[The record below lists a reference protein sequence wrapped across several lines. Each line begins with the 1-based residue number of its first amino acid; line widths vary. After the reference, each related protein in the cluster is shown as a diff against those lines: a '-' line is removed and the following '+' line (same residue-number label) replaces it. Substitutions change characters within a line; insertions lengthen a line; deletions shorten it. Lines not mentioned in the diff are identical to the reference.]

1 MYNIVRRCYQKYDAS
16 VASIGCDFV
25 GQPASLSLSIFRV
38 NFSELI
44 TIKRVTYVKYKI
56 HNLPNKRLTR

>member
-1 MYNIVRRCYQKYDAS
+1 MYDIIRHCYQKYDGS
-16 VASIGCDFV
+16 VASIGCGFAA
-25 GQPASLSLSIFRV
+25 QLASLSLSIFRV
-38 NFSELI
+38 NFSKRI